1 MKNKFKDF
9 AATPKNSNWLKL
21 IERENE
27 LYGRP
32 DDIRSQFARDYT
44 RIIHSLAYRRLKHKT
59 QVFFNAAG
67 NDHICTRMEHVLHV
81 DSVSSTIASFLG
93 LNEELTKAIAMGH
106 DLGHAPFGHEGE
118 RALAEIA
125 KNNLGE
131 DFKFWH
137 EENGLYFA
145 DNIELLED
153 YESNLQNLNL
163 TYAVRDGIISH
174 CGEVDEN
181 GLKPRE
187 ELFDL
192 SKFKNPGQ
200 TNAATWEG
208 CVVKVADKIAY
219 LGRDIEDAMRLDY
232 FDEKQKQK
240 LRDLAKLTKNSTI
253 NTTVIMHSMILD
265 LCKNSDPVKGLTMS
279 DEAYSQLVQI
289 KNFNYEN
296 IYFNKRLEPY
306 KKYSELILGQIFEVL
321 SSYYRGSDTL
331 EYLYENNFDKRKFV
345 KDFVLWIMQY
355 CDMEFSEGLKKQK
368 TNLSQKN
375 KKIYGN
381 LDCEKVYMRA
391 VLDYI
396 SGMTDN
402 YAYDAFNELLGC

>member
-1 MKNKFKDF
+1 VYKCDRKKKGDTMKGKFKDF
-9 AATPKNSNWLKL
+9 AAVPENPKWDKF
-21 IERENE
+21 IERENS

-93 LNEELTKAIAMGH
+93 LNEGLTKAISMGH

-125 KNNLGE
+125 KKNLGE
-131 DFKFWH
+131 DFSFWH

-174 CGEVDEN
+174 CGEIDEN
-181 GLKPRE
+181 GLKPRT

-192 SKFKNPGQ
+192 SNFKKPGKV
-200 TNAATWEG
+200 NAATWEG

-219 LGRDIEDAMRLDY
+219 NGKYREY
-232 FDEKQKQK
+232 
-240 LRDLAKLTKNSTI
+240 TCN
-253 NTTVIMHSMILD
+253 
-265 LCKNSDPVKGLTMS
+265 KGK
-279 DEAYSQLVQI
+279 A
-289 KNFNYEN
+289 
-296 IYFNKRLEPY
+296 
-306 KKYSELILGQIFEVL
+306 
-321 SSYYRGSDTL
+321 
-331 EYLYENNFDKRKFV
+331 
-345 KDFVLWIMQY
+345 
-355 CDMEFSEGLKKQK
+355 
-368 TNLSQKN
+368 
-375 KKIYGN
+375 
-381 LDCEKVYMRA
+381 
-391 VLDYI
+391 
-396 SGMTDN
+396 
-402 YAYDAFNELLGC
+402 

>member
-1 MKNKFKDF
+1 M
-9 AATPKNSNWLKL
+9 
-21 IERENE
+21 
-27 LYGRP
+27 
-32 DDIRSQFARDYT
+32 
-44 RIIHSLAYRRLKHKT
+44 
-59 QVFFNAAG
+59 
-67 NDHICTRMEHVLHV
+67 
-81 DSVSSTIASFLG
+81 
-93 LNEELTKAIAMGH
+93 
-106 DLGHAPFGHEGE
+106 
-118 RALAEIA
+118 
-125 KNNLGE
+125 
-131 DFKFWH
+131 
-137 EENGLYFA
+137 
-145 DNIELLED
+145 
-153 YESNLQNLNL
+153 
-163 TYAVRDGIISH
+163 
-174 CGEVDEN
+174 
-181 GLKPRE
+181 
-187 ELFDL
+187 
-192 SKFKNPGQ
+192 
-200 TNAATWEG
+200 
-208 CVVKVADKIAY
+208 ADKIAY

-232 FDEKQKQK
+232 FDEKQKQN